1 MTILRVIDVIS
12 EEVAYK
18 TGILLTKADM
28 YRLTAGTEMADW
40 RAVLKNPLDQKIGV
54 RSELIEDFVRVLR
67 MRVGNL
73 PDAEPGGLI
82 MARFLRG
89 MTDKGVDPAPLIAA
103 LREVVESDKYK
114 SIGELAALEI
124 ADRSKLPMQT
134 VQRFLG
140 AVHENMD
147 RNLTLFSRAKR
158 SSSWSGSVPLS
169 KLFKAEHIPDDPET
183 YLDQRFI
190 DFLAANENLLDK
202 MHWRNFERL
211 TAEFFKRMEYE
222 VHLGP
227 GSSDGGID
235 VRVWPLNSSHENPPL
250 LIIQCKRFG
259 KGRQVKVEVVKAFW
273 TDVVFEGAAGGLI
286 ATTASVSPAGK
297 KVTEVRG
304 YPLSFA
310 ENETISKWA
319 KSMWRFSWR
328 GKSKKSAFVGKY
340 LLPPVYFG

>member
-1 MTILRVIDVIS
+1 MRAWMTILRVIDVIS

-124 ADRSKLPMQT
+124 AD
-134 VQRFLG
+134 
-140 AVHENMD
+140 
-147 RNLTLFSRAKR
+147 
-158 SSSWSGSVPLS
+158 
-169 KLFKAEHIPDDPET
+169 
-183 YLDQRFI
+183 
-190 DFLAANENLLDK
+190 
-202 MHWRNFERL
+202 
-211 TAEFFKRMEYE
+211 
-222 VHLGP
+222 
-227 GSSDGGID
+227 
-235 VRVWPLNSSHENPPL
+235 
-250 LIIQCKRFG
+250 
-259 KGRQVKVEVVKAFW
+259 
-273 TDVVFEGAAGGLI
+273 
-286 ATTASVSPAGK
+286 
-297 KVTEVRG
+297 
-304 YPLSFA
+304 
-310 ENETISKWA
+310 
-319 KSMWRFSWR
+319 
-328 GKSKKSAFVGKY
+328 
-340 LLPPVYFG
+340 